1 MIGEEDGMDRQ
12 SLRDAAVLSFSLW
25 LILLAYLLGLR

>member
-1 MIGEEDGMDRQ
+1 MIDEEDAMDRQ